1 MDGAW
6 RKGPKGTALGFDVS
20 VTDARGST
28 YSGSACSAWGGAA
41 HARATEKNDKYKG
54 LLREI
59 GYLFAPVVWETPCNA
74 HPEVEAL
81 LRDLAAA
88 THVGRVPLD
97 ADQRSRAA
105 RSMGRRCAAIL

>member
-1 MDGAW
+1 
-6 RKGPKGTALGFDVS
+6 L
-20 VTDARGST
+20 RG
-28 YSGSACSAWGGAA
+28 
-41 HARATEKNDKYKG
+41 
-54 LLREI
+54 I
-59 GYLFAPVVWETPCNA
+59 GYLFTPVVWETLGYA
-74 HPEVEAL
+74 HLGVEAL